1 MVGTGGTKLSGDTHA
16 VRSKSMNSSAFSCAE
31 RSPLRHVSGNILPVA
46 EQLPLVPPPQVV
58 SGPGQSLWTKPPL
71 HEPARNLVL
80 PQQSESF
87 VHVFE
92 QVPAA
97 PPTHVSEGPQSPSE

>member
-1 MVGTGGTKLSGDTHA
+1 MVGTGGTKLSGDTQA

-46 EQLPLVPPPQVV
+46 EHLPFVPPTHVV
-58 SGPGQSLWTKPPL
+58 FEPGQSLSTKHPL
-71 HEPARNLVL
+71 HEPARHLVL
-80 PQQSESF
+80 PPQSESF

-92 QVPAA
+92 QVPTA